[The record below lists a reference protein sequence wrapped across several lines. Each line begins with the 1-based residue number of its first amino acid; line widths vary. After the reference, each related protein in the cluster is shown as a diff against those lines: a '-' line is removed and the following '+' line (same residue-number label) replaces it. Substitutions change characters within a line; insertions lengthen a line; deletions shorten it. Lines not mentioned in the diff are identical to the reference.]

1 MKRVYGLTLVEL
13 IITIVIA
20 GILITVGVPSFTSL
34 YEASRSDSSIR
45 TIQSS
50 LTFARNQAVSY
61 GARVTLCPLSSDSCT
76 NDWKNGFTIFI
87 DRGARGNIDGDD
99 QIIKVIGPFAADTFF
114 LQKNVKQF
122 DVVIG
127 MYHDQVLTPVKTLF
141 KFNAVNV
148 TVGLPFI
155 KVTPDHGPNIDMVGK
170 NKSDPSSIFCTFD
183 FLENI

>member
-1 MKRVYGLTLVEL
+1 MKKVYGLTLVEL
-13 IITIVIA
+13 IVTIVIA

-76 NDWKNGFTIFI
+76 NNWKNGFTIFI

-99 QIIKVIGPFAADTFF
+99 QIIKIIGPFNSKDYVTHSSSSVSFSADG
-114 LQKNVKQF
+114 L
-122 DVVIG
+122 
-127 MYHDQVLTPVKTLF
+127 VLEG
-141 KFNAVNV
+141 A
-148 TVGLPFI
+148 GDI
-155 KVTPDHGPNIDMVGK
+155 
-170 NKSDPSSIFCTFD
+170 SYCPSSKTSSNSKAASVSVSGSIKLSGDSNITCT
-183 FLENI
+183 